1 MTSLPM
7 PENETI
13 SVQAQPITTLILPPV
28 YMGGMF
34 SDNSLVYYKPKSL
47 SSGTGSVRNC
57 RVKGRRT

>member
-13 SVQAQPITTLILPPV
+13 SVQAQPVTTLTLPPV

-34 SDNSLVYYKPKSL
+34 SDNSLVYYKTKKPF
-47 SSGTGSVRNC
+47 
-57 RVKGRRT
+57 